1 MVAEHSIMVQSGRGI
16 QYKFDIHRKYTVIRG
31 DSATGKTTLV
41 RMIEDATVR
50 KTADISCDV
59 SCVVL
64 PDMNWEINL
73 DAFSESIVF
82 IDEDHPALTTGKKLS
97 EKMFSSDNCFVII
110 SRDKMPWIPY
120 SYKEIYEIK
129 SSGKFHRLERI
140 YKDME
145 DFQENENY
153 VTEDEAAGL
162 EFYQKW
168 LGNRV
173 KTSYGNSN
181 LSKYAKRGNTLI
193 GDGAAIGPYM
203 YDLMLGEAELFLP
216 ECFEWILLHSPVFE
230 KNKEVQEQLTHTS
243 KYIST
248 KYQSWE
254 EYFTEFL
261 INISHGKEYQ
271 YSKKKLNDCYVYDC
285 CWKNTFCDGF
295 TTKEKR
301 ILKTERI
308 KQ

>member
-41 RMIEDATVR
+41 RMIEDAAVR

-59 SCVVL
+59 PCVVL

-82 IDEDHPALTTGKKLS
+82 IDEDHPALTAGKKVA
-97 EKMFSSDNCFVII
+97 EKMFVSDNCFVII

-120 SYKEIYEIK
+120 SYKEIYEIR
-129 SSGKFHRLERI
+129 SSGKFHRLERM
-140 YKDME
+140 YEDME
-145 DFQENENY
+145 EFHENEGY
-153 VTEDEAAGL
+153 VTEDEAAGF

-168 LGNRV
+168 FGSNV
-173 KTSYGNSN
+173 KTSHGNSS
-181 LSKYAKRGNTLI
+181 LSKYAKSGNTLI

-203 YDLMLGEAELFLP
+203 YDLMLGEAKLFLP
-216 ECFEWILLHSPVFE
+216 ESFEWLLLHSPIFE
-230 KNKEVQEQLTHTS
+230 KDKEVQERLTHTS
-243 KYIST
+243 EYVST

-261 INISHGKEYQ
+261 LNISHGKEYQ
-271 YSKKKLNDCYVYDC
+271 YSKKKLNNCYVDEC
-285 CWKNTFCDGF
+285 CRKNTFCDGF
-295 TTKEKR
+295 TKKEKR
-301 ILKTERI
+301 ILKMSEGT
-308 KQ
+308 K